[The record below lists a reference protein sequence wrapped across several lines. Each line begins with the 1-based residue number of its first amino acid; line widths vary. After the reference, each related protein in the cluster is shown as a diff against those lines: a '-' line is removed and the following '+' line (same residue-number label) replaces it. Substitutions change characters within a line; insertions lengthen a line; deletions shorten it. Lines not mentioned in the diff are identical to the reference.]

1 LLIIRLLDINLLD
14 IKERGAVKVPEKKA
28 RPGLG
33 YLVKWIERGVRVE
46 LDAAL
51 RPLEIAA
58 PGYTALSVLRDGREL
73 SSAQLARRTFVSA
86 QAMHP
91 IVLELER
98 RGLVTRRG
106 DVSNARV
113 QLVRLSASGR
123 ALLAACDRA
132 CAAAEE
138 RMFGEL
144 SASEREALRK
154 MLQKCAAAM
163 SRGKARGSEAA

>member
-1 LLIIRLLDINLLD
+1 MSAA
-14 IKERGAVKVPEKKA
+14 KS

-33 YLVKWIERGVRVE
+33 YLVKWIERGVRME

-98 RGLVTRRG
+98 RGLVVRRG
-106 DVSNARV
+106 DASNARI
-113 QLVRLSASGR
+113 QLVRLSAAGR
-123 ALLAACDRA
+123 SLLAACDRA

-138 RMFGEL
+138 RTFSEL
-144 SASEREALRK
+144 SASERETLRRT
-154 MLQKCAAAM
+154 LSKCVAAM
-163 SRGKARGSEAA
+163 GRARGRQAA